1 MTSTTQVLDG
11 AVSRMRIAAA
21 PGLESVVEL
30 PQRGFA
36 PPLPSKTAAAVAALN
51 LSEFEVEYDAGEK
64 VLWSYFDF
72 SGKPCFTPE
81 VLEQTRQVQRLVRDL
96 ATDAT
101 GGELP
106 LRYIVMGSRMP
117 GVWNLGGDLEFFAE
131 HIRNRDRAAL
141 TRYADLCCDLTFTNA
156 TVFDLPVVS
165 IALVQGDAVGG
176 GFEAALSF
184 NLIVAERSA
193 KFAFPEVLF
202 NLFPGMGAYTFLSR
216 RIAPGLAERM
226 MLSGEVYSAEDLYK
240 LGAIDVL
247 APDGA
252 GIDAVYAH
260 IGRRGRRHACH
271 CAIRT
276 VRRIANP
283 VTREEMIRIADLWID
298 SALTLT
304 EADLRKITRLA
315 AAQDRR
321 RNRGAAAIR
330 VEVAPPAR
338 N

>member
-1 MTSTTQVLDG
+1 MKSATHV
-11 AVSRMRIAAA
+11 
-21 PGLESVVEL
+21 LESVPTRLGYSAALPAETVVEL
-30 PQRGFA
+30 PPRSHA
-36 PPLPSKTAAAVAALN
+36 PPSKTAAAVAAVN
-51 LSEFEVEYDAGEK
+51 LSEFDLDYDVEEK
-64 VLWSYFDF
+64 ILWSYFDF
-72 SGKPCFTPE
+72 NGKPCFRPE
-81 VLEQTRQVQRLVRDL
+81 VLEQTQRVQRLVREL
-96 ATDAT
+96 TTDAA
-101 GGELP
+101 GGEPP

-141 TRYADLCCDLTFTNA
+141 TRYAHLCCDLTFTNA

-165 IALVQGDAVGG
+165 IALVQGDALGG

-193 KFAFPEVLF
+193 RFGFPEVLF

-226 MLSGEVYSAEDLYK
+226 ILSGEVYSAEDLYK

-247 APDGA
+247 APDGQ
-252 GIDAVYAH
+252 GIDAIYAH

-271 CAIRT
+271 SVIRQA
-276 VRRIANP
+276 RRIVNP
-283 VTREEMIRIADLWID
+283 VTREEMIRIADLWVD
-298 SALTLT
+298 AALALS
-304 EADLRKITRLA
+304 EPDLRKMTRLA

-321 RNRGAAAIR
+321 RNRAA
-330 VEVAPPAR
+330 E
-338 N
+338 